1 MRLLHWIQMLE
12 CSIAIGWV
20 YLFQI
25 DFLFCF
31 FLIYWRGKF
40 VILLNCITD
49 FESIIRHGT
58 FCKNVFSRVYF
69 SLLCYLWSVLLIP
82 KLHGWSRE
90 LSFAIWWSFN
100 FNSVICIVT
109 VVCAYNAIRVNIF
122 FVITL
127 NDDTLMCYMASNAIE
142 VNISFVITL
151 NDDALMSYITPIK
164 DV

>member
-1 MRLLHWIQMLE
+1 M
-12 CSIAIGWV
+12 
-20 YLFQI
+20 
-25 DFLFCF
+25 
-31 FLIYWRGKF
+31 
-40 VILLNCITD
+40 
-49 FESIIRHGT
+49 
-58 FCKNVFSRVYF
+58 
-69 SLLCYLWSVLLIP
+69 VLLIP
-82 KLHGWSRE
+82 KLHGLSRE

-100 FNSVICIVT
+100 FNSLICIVT

-142 VNISFVITL
+142 VNTSFVITL